1 MSWRGPL
8 VEPGHGKVCQVHT
21 AGSGSGKIL
30 LSIMENRDARCWRG
44 RLFRRM
50 HGMGGKRAA
59 AHTAIRLKHM
69 AQRHTPMNHTVDAW
83 LPWVMS
89 ALGLL
94 GLLALLWA

>member
-1 MSWRGPL
+1 VLTTS
-8 VEPGHGKVCQVHT
+8 
-21 AGSGSGKIL
+21 SGAEKKL
-30 LSIMENRDARCWRG
+30 LSIMENRDTPCWRG

-59 AHTAIRLKHM
+59 AHTAIRPNHM
-69 AQRHTPMNHTVDAW
+69 AQRHTPTNHTMDAW

>member
-1 MSWRGPL
+1 
-8 VEPGHGKVCQVHT
+8 
-21 AGSGSGKIL
+21 
-30 LSIMENRDARCWRG
+30 
-44 RLFRRM
+44 M

-59 AHTAIRLKHM
+59 AHTAIRLTHM
-69 AQRHTPMNHTVDAW
+69 AQRHTPTNHTMDAW